1 MFLVEKTG
9 LSFKMKDCANA
20 IPIKASDV
28 SANFDKELFR
38 VVQALHATYETG
50 AMNLFEHSSGL
61 KSKIEQLDFNATY
74 ISAMPQKHAEFS
86 AVSGVSEDLQNDNT
100 LSSKKKKKNIDF
112 ESGIDL

>member
-1 MFLVEKTG
+1 MCYMSTCFVEKTG

-28 SANFDKELFR
+28 FANFYKELFR

-74 ISAMPQKHAEFS
+74 YTGNATK
-86 AVSGVSEDLQNDNT
+86 T
-100 LSSKKKKKNIDF
+100 C
-112 ESGIDL
+112 

>member
-1 MFLVEKTG
+1 MCYMSMFLVEKTG

-28 SANFDKELFR
+28 FANFYKELFR

-74 ISAMPQKHAEFS
+74 IPEMPQKHAEFS
-86 AVSGVSEDLQNDNT
+86 SVSGDLQNDNT
-100 LSSKKKKKNIDF
+100 LSSKKKKKKRNIDF
-112 ESGIDL
+112 